1 MRFLP
6 TESSF
11 NKTRHRFPQAT
22 SRDSVAYH
30 FSSISVSEEKG
41 IFLFSLWNS
50 ASCGLLKPV
59 YIVKAMEIYVC
70 KLMPIIFV
78 VTLIP

>member
-11 NKTRHRFPQAT
+11 SKPGTDFPKPLLGILLPTT
-22 SRDSVAYH
+22 SP
-30 FSSISVSEEKG
+30 SISVSEEKG

-59 YIVKAMEIYVC
+59 YIVRAMEIYVC
-70 KLMPIIFV
+70 KLMPIIFMA
-78 VTLIP
+78 